1 MANSLPSLVKSLS
14 EGIQRVKFKYRHD
27 DRKCQTCRIKYRHYD
42 CFFEYAKIKDDLIE
56 YKFLICNRNFQIKF
70 DE

>member
-1 MANSLPSLVKSLS
+1 MANSLSSLVKRLS

-27 DRKCQTCRIKYRHYD
+27 DTKCQTCRIKYKHYD
-42 CFFEYAKIKDDLIE
+42 CFLEYTKLKDDLIE
-56 YKFLICNRNFQIKF
+56 YKGLICNRNFQIKF

>member
-1 MANSLPSLVKSLS
+1 MASSLSSLFKSLS

-27 DRKCQTCRIKYRHYD
+27 DTKCQTCGIKYKHYD
-42 CFFEYAKIKDDLIE
+42 CFFEYTKLKYDLIE
-56 YKFLICNRNFQIKF
+56 YKCLICNRNFQIKF